1 MEGALMAE
9 WGWKLLTNLR
19 GSTGL
24 QGPAGTGYKGTLP
37 SGTDVNS
44 LTKQTDSGFWHL
56 SANNTYTNLPAG
68 FSGAG
73 QIEVSVT
80 GASSGEHRV
89 VRYGFPETYRRSIKN
104 YFSTPK
110 TFTDWELE
118 KDRVIDITTAVSL
131 DDMRTEGKYRW
142 DNTTVANL
150 VTAGWPS
157 QIPRGPIRMQ
167 VEVTTA
173 GIVYQTI
180 KSYGASGTMLFRST
194 VALTPTPFP
203 FGAWKDLGAA
213 SNVTDPSNAGLA
225 NSVRQDD
232 FSFRRGG
239 SKKIPFNTGAVA
251 LRFDHGLN
259 NFDSIVRP
267 LLEARNFK
275 YLLALNSRGWTTAEN
290 NAVTASMVDA
300 WVAGGLCKIGNHG
313 AHHNDCTTL
322 AALQDSIV
330 TGLAELKTQ
339 LPSASIDGWFV
350 PGVGGT
356 NYAGFNGGV
365 TPEAFYNTDAG
376 RLILENHAVSSG
388 AFPNTSQRILDG
400 RIRQGQGHFTMDT
413 STTALI
419 QAQIDAA
426 IANKTGLQLMC
437 HPSLLNTGGNITT
450 ADLTTV
456 LDYIVTKQTA
466 GQLVVLD
473 PYELL
478 LADAR

>member
-1 MEGALMAE
+1 MAE
-9 WGWKLLTNLR
+9 NWAWVYVANIR
-19 GSTGL
+19 GARGP
-24 QGPAGTGYKGTLP
+24 QGPAGTGFKGTLP
-37 SGTDVNS
+37 NNTDVNT

-56 SANNTYTNLPAG
+56 SANNTYTGLPAG

-80 GASSGEHRV
+80 GASSGEHRL

-118 KDRVIDITTAVSL
+118 KDRIIDVPSGANL
-131 DDMRTEGKYRW
+131 DDYRTTGRYMVQ
-142 DNTTVANL
+142 NTTIATSL
-150 VTAGWPS
+150 TGGWPT
-157 QIPRGPIRMQ
+157 QIPRGPVYFE
-167 VEVTTA
+167 VEATVA
-173 GIVYQTI
+173 GIVFQQMY
-180 KSYGASGTMLFRST
+180 SYGASHTALSRAT
-194 VALTPTPFP
+194 VALTPTPYP
-203 FGAWKDLGAA
+203 FGGWKDLGAA
-213 SNVTDPSNAGLA
+213 SSSTDPSNAGLA
-225 NSVRQDD
+225 NAVRLDD

-239 SKKIPFNTGAVA
+239 SKKLPFGAGAVA

-259 NFDSIVRP
+259 NFNTEARP
-267 LLEARNFK
+267 LLEARNLK
-275 YLLALNSRGWTTAEN
+275 YLLALNSRGWSTAEN
-290 NAVTASMVDA
+290 DTVTAAMVDA

-322 AALQDSIV
+322 AALQDCIV
-330 TGLAELKTQ
+330 TGLAELKAQ

-356 NYAGFNGGV
+356 NYNGFNGGQ

-388 AFPNTSQRILDG
+388 AFPNTAQRVLDG
-400 RIRQGQGHFTMDT
+400 RPRQGMGHFTMDT
-413 STTALI
+413 STVAAIT
-419 QAQIDAA
+419 AQIDAA
-426 IANKTGLQLMC
+426 ITNKTGLQLMC
-437 HPSLLNTGGNITT
+437 HPSLLNTAGNITT
-450 ADLTTV
+450 ANLTTV
-456 LDYIVTKQTA
+456 LDYLVTKQTA
-466 GQLVVLD
+466 GDLVVLD

>member
-1 MEGALMAE
+1 MAN
-9 WGWKLLTNLR
+9 WAWVYVANLR
-19 GSTGL
+19 GATGP

-37 SGTDVNS
+37 NGTDLNS
-44 LTKQTDSGFWHL
+44 LTVQSGSGFYHL
-56 SANNTYTNLPAG
+56 SALNTYTNLPPG

-73 QIEVSVT
+73 QVEVSVT
-80 GASSGEHRV
+80 GASSGEQRV

-118 KDRVIDITTAVSL
+118 KDRIIDVPSGANL
-131 DDMRTEGKYRW
+131 DDYRTTGRYMVQ
-142 DNTTVANL
+142 NTTIATSL
-150 VTAGWPS
+150 TGGWPT
-157 QIPRGPIRMQ
+157 QIPRGPVYFE
-167 VEVTTA
+167 VEATVA
-173 GIVYQTI
+173 GIVFQQMY
-180 KSYGASGTMLFRST
+180 SYGASNTVLSRAT

-203 FGAWKDLGAA
+203 FGAWKDLGESAL
-213 SNVTDPSNAGLA
+213 VTDPSNAGLA
-225 NSVRQDD
+225 NAVRQDD

-239 SKKIPFNTGAVA
+239 SKKVPFGAGAVA

-267 LLEARNFK
+267 LLEARNLK
-275 YLLALNSRGWTTAEN
+275 YLLALNSRGWTSAEN
-290 NAVTASMVDA
+290 NLVTASMVDA
-300 WVAGGLCKIGNHG
+300 WVAGGLAKIGNHG
-313 AHHNDCTTL
+313 AHHNDATTL
-322 AALQDSIV
+322 AALQDVIV
-330 TGLAELKTQ
+330 TGLAELKAQ

-356 NYAGFNGGV
+356 NYSGFNGGT
-365 TPEAFYNTDAG
+365 TPEAFYNTIAG

-388 AFPNTSQRILDG
+388 AFPNTSQRVLDG
-400 RIRQGQGHFTMDT
+400 RIRQGQYHFTMDT
-413 STTALI
+413 STVSAI

-426 IANKTGLQLMC
+426 IANRTGLQLMC

-456 LDYIVTKQTA
+456 LDYLVTKQTA
-466 GQLVVLD
+466 GDLVVLD